1 MTAFNLRILEI
12 DTLEELQ
19 AEMEKIGADP
29 EGIEIMALKGVLRTI
44 KLEGVGYA
52 AANILKQEMLA
63 QGAEAAIAGDIYLGK
78 RERSDV
84 LLLGTLRHYRRL
96 IPKLRGQPLPSLV
109 AIADEI
115 EEALARYQGQTL
127 GSMEIGGRLFEW
139 GKRTYVIG
147 ILNVTPD
154 SFSGDGLMVKE
165 EFIEA
170 ALAQAERF
178 AEEEADILD
187 VGGEST
193 RPGSA
198 PISAEEELAR
208 VMPVVERLAEEFDMP
223 ISIDTYKAE
232 VARQALDAGAALVND
247 VWGLRMDPDLAGLV
261 AEREVPMIL
270 MHNRSR
276 PKDAVQ
282 EERLGGHYVGVEY
295 EDLMADIIRELRRSI
310 QIALDAGV
318 DWDKIIVDPGLGFGK
333 TVEQNL
339 EIMDRLSELKVLG
352 RPILVGTSR
361 KSFIGYTLDLPPE
374 ERVEGTA
381 ATVALCIARGAD
393 IVRVHDMKE
402 MVRVSKMTDAIV
414 RD

>member
-1 MTAFNLRILEI
+1 MGSFNVRILELDGI
-12 DTLEELQ
+12 EGLR
-19 AEMEKIGADP
+19 AEIEKIGADP
-29 EGIEIMALKGVLRTI
+29 EGIKIMAPKGILRAI

-78 RERSDV
+78 RERTDV

-96 IPKLRGQPLPSLV
+96 IPKLRAQPLKSLQ

-115 EEALARYQGQTL
+115 EEALARYEGRTL

-139 GKRTYVIG
+139 GKRTYVMG

-154 SFSGDGLMVKE
+154 SFSGDGLLAAGDFVG
-165 EFIEA
+165 A
-170 ALAQAERF
+170 ALALAERF
-178 AEEEADILD
+178 VEEGADILD

-198 PISAEEELAR
+198 PIPAEEELRR
-208 VMPVVERLAEEFDMP
+208 VMPVVERLAREFDVP

-232 VARQALDAGAALVND
+232 VARRALDTGAHMVND
-247 VWGLRMDPDLAGLV
+247 VWGLRMDPELAGLV
-261 AEREVPMIL
+261 AERGVPVVV

-282 EERLGGHYVGVEY
+282 EERLGGRYVGVEY
-295 EDLMADIIRELRRSI
+295 EDLMADIIRELRGSV

-318 DWDKIIVDPGLGFGK
+318 AWERIIVDPGLGFGK

-352 RPILVGTSR
+352 RPILVGPSR

-374 ERVEGTA
+374 ERLEGTA

-393 IVRVHDMKE
+393 IVRVHDVRE
-402 MVRVSKMTDAIV
+402 MVRVARMTDAIV
-414 RD
+414 RG